1 MFTDARHVYF
11 GREFRSN
18 ILGKTSIHK
27 TIENLTMC
35 GSKEFDEIFI
45 ADCHGVA
52 LGSHGVLSVMAQKR
66 WLWYALKGDD
76 DF

>member
-1 MFTDARHVYF
+1 MLTVARHVYF

-18 ILGKTSIHK
+18 IVCKTSIHK
-27 TIENLTMC
+27 IIENLTMC
-35 GSKEFDEIFI
+35 GSKEFDETFN

-66 WLWYALKGDD
+66 WL
-76 DF
+76 